1 MLMFR
6 AGLYVFVFMYV
17 RERRRRRTNL
27 FLFLVITIFTKNSKY
42 SYDTRKSFCGHLQY
56 IGTVYWHILQTY
68 TTNL

>member
-17 RERRRRRTNL
+17 RERRRRKKNLVILFSSIILKTVNIVMARENL
-27 FLFLVITIFTKNSKY
+27 FVGIY
-42 SYDTRKSFCGHLQY
+42 Y
-56 IGTVYWHILQTY
+56 ILYGHILQTY